1 MIKVAFGSVPKD
13 GGTFTFYRNQRPALL
28 AHGIYLRCVTVGRRE
43 AGLVEPEYLDEGCV
57 LLAPSARVVKRQA
70 RAFTEW
76 CVAEEIDIVMG
87 INSVAIL
94 SAIPHLPER
103 VRVMARCANG
113 FDHGYRIT
121 LAGRER
127 LAEIVALTPRL
138 RDTLIAEYGAPAER
152 ITLIPNGIDPAPF
165 ETAASRPRGQGKR
178 IELGFLGR
186 LEHGQKGVLHLPAI
200 VQALAAEGVPFR
212 LRIAGKGRDEGEL
225 RAALAGD
232 IAAGRVELLGAL
244 GPASVPGFLA
254 ETDALLFTSHFEG
267 CPNALLE
274 AMMAGAVP
282 VSSRIEGT
290 TDFLIAEG
298 ETGFLCAADDHACF
312 ARHAATLERD
322 RARLAQISAAVAAA
336 ARARLTNAT
345 AAAAYAELF
354 ARGMAEPPPAWHPR
368 PWSEF
373 RRDPNFQGGWSEW
386 LPGGLQ
392 HSLERVVAT
401 LGLRGLAKQFSG
413 PGDHRNENFR

>member
-13 GGTFTFYRNQRPALL
+13 GGTFTFYRNQRHALL
-28 AHGIYLRCVTVGRRE
+28 DRGINLDCVTVGRRE
-43 AGLVEPEYLDEGCV
+43 AGLVEPAYLDAGCV
-57 LLAPSARVVKRQA
+57 LLAPRARSIKRQA
-70 RAFTEW
+70 RAFAEW

-127 LAEIVALTPRL
+127 LAGIVALTPRL
-138 RDTLIAEYGAPAER
+138 RDTLVAEYGAAADS

-165 ETAASRPRGQGKR
+165 EGAASRPRGQGKR

-186 LEHGQKGVLHLPAI
+186 LEHGQKGVLHLPGI
-200 VQALAAEGVPFR
+200 VRALETEGMPFR
-212 LRIAGKGRDEGEL
+212 LRIAGKGRHDGEL
-225 RAALAGD
+225 RAALDTA

-244 GPASVPGFLA
+244 GPANVPGFLA
-254 ETDALLFTSHFEG
+254 DTDALLFTSHFEG

-282 VSSRIEGT
+282 ISSRIEGT
-290 TDFLIAEG
+290 TDFLITEG
-298 ETGFLCAADDHACF
+298 ETGFLCAADNHACF
-312 ARHAATLERD
+312 AHHAAVLERD
-322 RARLAQISAAVAAA
+322 RARLVRMSAAVAAA

-345 AAAAYAELF
+345 AAAAYADLF
-354 ARGMAEPPPAWHPR
+354 AEVMAAPPPAWHPL
-368 PWSEF
+368 PWSRF
-373 RRDPNFQGGWSEW
+373 RRDPNFQHSWSEW
-386 LPGGLQ
+386 LPSALRD
-392 HSLERVVAT
+392 SLKRL
-401 LGLRGLAKQFSG
+401 LGPSRDRGLG
-413 PGDHRNENFR
+413 ER